1 MEFFFE
7 IILNFVGLL
16 VGLVI
21 GTISYIGFK
30 NTGSPTLFRLSIAFF
45 AIGVGFGILAT
56 GFTLDDF
63 IYKTGDINVGIS
75 MLGVASQ
82 TVGYWFIAFSHTIR
96 TFFPKSR
103 YLRSIGAIPLF
114 LVSFNY
120 IENILRAVSFILLVY
135 GAIETMI
142 SYIQGRKKATL
153 FVAVG
158 LGLLGFGEIVGWY
171 SFVFPETV
179 LYAVSIIIKIG
190 GLISHTKRFQEIQ
203 MNTIQQFHQIPKDQ
217 DQ

>member
-1 MEFFFE
+1 MEFILE

-21 GTISYIGFK
+21 GTISYIGFR

-45 AIGVGFGILAT
+45 AIGTGFGILAT
-56 GFTLDDF
+56 GFTLDDLIF
-63 IYKTGDINVGIS
+63 KTGDINNGIS
-75 MLGVASQ
+75 TLGVAVQ
-82 TVGYWFIAFSHTIR
+82 TIGYWFIAFSHTIR

-120 IENILRAVSFILLVY
+120 IEQILRAVSFILLVY
-135 GAIETMI
+135 GSIETLI
-142 SYIQGRKKATL
+142 SYIQGKRKTTL

-158 LGLLGFGEIVGWY
+158 LGLLGFGEFIGWY
-171 SFVFPETV
+171 SFVFPETI
-179 LYAVSIIIKIG
+179 LYSFSIVIKVA
-190 GLISHTKRFQEIQ
+190 GLIAVG
-203 MNTIQQFHQIPKDQ
+203 IPVSKIPLRKVSFDENL
-217 DQ
+217 

>member
-1 MEFFFE
+1 LEFFFE
-7 IILNFVGLL
+7 IILNLVGLL

-21 GTISYIGFK
+21 GTISYVRFK
-30 NTGSPTLFRLSIAFF
+30 NTASPTLFRLSIAFF
-45 AIGVGFGILAT
+45 AIGIGFGILAT
-56 GFTLDDF
+56 GFILDDYIF
-63 IYKTGDINVGIS
+63 KTGDINRGIS
-75 MLGVASQ
+75 TLGVASQ

-135 GAIETMI
+135 GAIETMM
-142 SYIQGRKKATL
+142 SYIQGRKKTTL
-153 FVAVG
+153 FVAIG
-158 LGLLGFGEIVGWY
+158 LGLLGLGEIVGWY

-179 LYAVSIIIKIG
+179 LYASSIVIKIG
-190 GLISHTKRFQEIQ
+190 GLISVG
-203 MNTIQQFHQIPKDQ
+203 IPVSKIPLRKISFDENL
-217 DQ
+217 

>member
-1 MEFFFE
+1 LEFFLE
-7 IILNFVGLL
+7 IILNLIGLL

-30 NTGSPTLFRLSIAFF
+30 NTASPTLFRLSIAFF
-45 AIGVGFGILAT
+45 AIGIGFGILAA
-56 GFTLDDF
+56 GFILDDF
-63 IYKTGDINVGIS
+63 IFKTGDINRGIS
-75 MLGVASQ
+75 TLGVTSQ
-82 TVGYWFIAFSHTIR
+82 VIGYWLIAFSHTIR

-114 LVSFNY
+114 LLSFNY

-142 SYIQGRKKATL
+142 SYIQGRKKTTL
-153 FVAVG
+153 FVAIG
-158 LGLLGFGEIVGWY
+158 LGLLGLGEIVGWY

-179 LYAVSIIIKIG
+179 LYASSIVIKIG
-190 GLISHTKRFQEIQ
+190 GLISVG
-203 MNTIQQFHQIPKDQ
+203 IPVSKIPLRKISFDENL
-217 DQ
+217 

>member
-1 MEFFFE
+1 LEFFFE
-7 IILNFVGLL
+7 IILNLVGLL
-16 VGLVI
+16 VGIVI

-30 NTGSPTLFRLSIAFF
+30 NTASPTLFRLSIAFF
-45 AIGVGFGILAT
+45 AIGIGFGILAT
-56 GFTLDDF
+56 GFILDDF
-63 IYKTGDINVGIS
+63 IFKTGDINRGITT
-75 MLGVASQ
+75 LGVASQ

-142 SYIQGRKKATL
+142 SYVQGRKKATL
-153 FVAVG
+153 FVAIG
-158 LGLLGFGEIVGWY
+158 LSLLGLGEIVGWY

-179 LYAVSIIIKIG
+179 LYASSIVIKIG
-190 GLISHTKRFQEIQ
+190 GLISVG
-203 MNTIQQFHQIPKDQ
+203 IPVSKIPLRKISFDENL
-217 DQ
+217 

>member
-7 IILNFVGLL
+7 IILNLIGLL
-16 VGLVI
+16 VGIVI
-21 GTISYIGFK
+21 SIISYIGFR

-45 AIGVGFGILAT
+45 SIGIGFGILAT
-56 GFTLDDF
+56 GFILDDF
-63 IYKTGDINVGIS
+63 TFKTGDINNGVS
-75 MLGVASQ
+75 ALGVAAQ
-82 TVGYWFIAFSHTIR
+82 TIGYWFIAFSHTIR

-135 GAIETMI
+135 GSIETLI
-142 SYIQGRKKATL
+142 SYIQGRKKTTL

-158 LGLLGFGEIVGWY
+158 LGLLGFGEFIGWY
-171 SFVFPETV
+171 SFVFPETI
-179 LYAVSIIIKIG
+179 LYSFSIVIKVA
-190 GLISHTKRFQEIQ
+190 GLIAVG
-203 MNTIQQFHQIPKDQ
+203 IPVSKIPLRKVSFDENL
-217 DQ
+217 

>member
-1 MEFFFE
+1 VG
-7 IILNFVGLL
+7 II
-16 VGLVI
+16 I
-21 GTISYIGFK
+21 GVISYIGFK

-45 AIGVGFGILAT
+45 AIGIGFGILAT

-63 IYKTGDINVGIS
+63 IFKTGDINRGIS
-75 MLGVASQ
+75 TLGVASQ

-135 GAIETMI
+135 GAIETML
-142 SYIQGRKKATL
+142 SYIQGRKKTTL

-158 LGLLGFGEIVGWY
+158 LGLLGLGEIVGWY

-179 LYAVSIIIKIG
+179 LYASSIVIKIG
-190 GLISHTKRFQEIQ
+190 GLISVG
-203 MNTIQQFHQIPKDQ
+203 IPVSKIPLRKISFDENL
-217 DQ
+217 

>member
-1 MEFFFE
+1 LEFFFE
-7 IILNFVGLL
+7 IILNLVGLL

-30 NTGSPTLFRLSIAFF
+30 NTASPTLFRLSIAFF
-45 AIGVGFGILAT
+45 AIGTGFGILAT
-56 GFTLDDF
+56 GFILDDF
-63 IYKTGDINVGIS
+63 IFKTGDVNRGIS
-75 MLGVASQ
+75 TLGVASQ

-158 LGLLGFGEIVGWY
+158 LGLLGYGEFVGWY

-179 LYAVSIIIKIG
+179 LYAASIIIKIG
-190 GLISHTKRFQEIQ
+190 GLISVG
-203 MNTIQQFHQIPKDQ
+203 IPVSKIPLRKISFDENL
-217 DQ
+217 

>member
-1 MEFFFE
+1 MEFFLE
-7 IILNFVGLL
+7 IILNLIGLL

-30 NTGSPTLFRLSIAFF
+30 NTASPTLFRLSIAFF
-45 AIGVGFGILAT
+45 AIGIGFGILAA
-56 GFTLDDF
+56 GFILDDF
-63 IYKTGDINVGIS
+63 IFKTGDINRGIS
-75 MLGVASQ
+75 TLGVASQ

-135 GAIETMI
+135 GSIETMI
-142 SYIQGRKKATL
+142 SYLNGKRSATL

-158 LGLLGFGEIVGWY
+158 LGLLALGEFIGWY

-179 LYAVSIIIKIG
+179 MYSISICIKIG
-190 GLISHTKRFQEIQ
+190 GLISLG
-203 MNTIQQFHQIPKDQ
+203 IPIVKMPLRKITFD
-217 DQ
+217 DNS

>member
-1 MEFFFE
+1 LEFVFE

-16 VGLVI
+16 VGLVV

-45 AIGVGFGILAT
+45 AIGIGFGILAT

-63 IYKTGDINVGIS
+63 IFKTGNINNGIS
-75 MLGVASQ
+75 TLGVAVQ
-82 TVGYWFIAFSHTIR
+82 TIGYWFIAFSHTIR

-135 GAIETMI
+135 GSIETLI
-142 SYIQGRKKATL
+142 SYIQGKRKTTL
-153 FVAVG
+153 FVAIG
-158 LGLLGFGEIVGWY
+158 LGLLGFGEFIGWY

-179 LYAVSIIIKIG
+179 LYSFSIVMKIA
-190 GLISHTKRFQEIQ
+190 GLIAVG
-203 MNTIQQFHQIPKDQ
+203 IPVSKIPLRKISFDENL
-217 DQ
+217 

>member
-1 MEFFFE
+1 LEFLLE
-7 IILNFVGLL
+7 IILNFLGLA

-21 GTISYIGFK
+21 GTMSYVGYK
-30 NTGSPTLFRLSIAFF
+30 NTGSPTLFRLTIAFF
-45 AIGVGFGILAT
+45 AIGIGFGILAI
-56 GFTLDDF
+56 GYVLDDF
-63 IYKTGDINVGIS
+63 NFQTGNINRGIS
-75 MLGVASQ
+75 ILGVASQ
-82 TVGYWFIAFSHTIR
+82 TIGYWFIAFSHTIK

-103 YLRSIGAIPLF
+103 YFRSIGVIPLF

-179 LYAVSIIIKIG
+179 LYAASIIIKIG
-190 GLISHTKRFQEIQ
+190 GLISVG
-203 MNTIQQFHQIPKDQ
+203 IPVSKIPLRKISFDENL
-217 DQ
+217 

>member
-30 NTGSPTLFRLSIAFF
+30 STGSPTLFRLSIAFF

-63 IYKTGDINVGIS
+63 IFKTGDINLGIS
-75 MLGVASQ
+75 TLGVASQ
-82 TVGYWFIAFSHTIR
+82 TIGYWFIAFSHTIR

-114 LVSFNY
+114 LISFNY
-120 IENILRAVSFILLVY
+120 VENILRAVSFILLVY
-135 GAIETMI
+135 GSIETII
-142 SYIQGRKKATL
+142 SYIQGKKKTTL
-153 FVAVG
+153 FVGVG
-158 LGLLGFGEIVGWY
+158 LGLLGLGEFIAWY

-179 LYAVSIIIKIG
+179 LYIVSIIVKIS
-190 GLISHTKRFQEIQ
+190 GLTAVGIPVSKIPLRKISFDE
-203 MNTIQQFHQIPKDQ
+203 NL
-217 DQ
+217 

>member
-1 MEFFFE
+1 LEFFFE
-7 IILNFVGLL
+7 IILNLVGLL
-16 VGLVI
+16 VGIVI
-21 GTISYIGFK
+21 GIISYIGFK
-30 NTGSPTLFRLSIAFF
+30 NTASPTLFRLSIAFF
-45 AIGVGFGILAT
+45 AIGIGFGILAV
-56 GFTLDDF
+56 GFILDDF
-63 IYKTGDINVGIS
+63 IFKTGDINRGIS
-75 MLGVASQ
+75 TLGVASQ

-142 SYIQGRKKATL
+142 SYIQGRKKTTL

-179 LYAVSIIIKIG
+179 LYAASIIIKIG
-190 GLISHTKRFQEIQ
+190 GLISVG
-203 MNTIQQFHQIPKDQ
+203 IPVSKIPLRKISFDENL
-217 DQ
+217 